1 MIEVEKINF
10 YEIDENEF
18 KIEVSIEM
26 KQGIKELK
34 SWTIDT
40 KKYTIEFDLFLD
52 CPIFIRG
59 SIRVGV
65 ITLDKTF
72 ALKNGIIKVK
82 NGNKYYEKIELK
94 NSEINQHTS
103 KSLTQS
109 SVSGLGCTNG
119 ITKFKNDDFSFKIEL
134 DREKSYPFVMLQNN
148 KDKFGYLTRL
158 YFSLQELDDTLK
170 ESQKNSKYNL
180 NYVVYLKG

>member
-1 MIEVEKINF
+1 MIVIEKINF
-10 YEIDENEF
+10 YEIDDNNF

-40 KKYTIEFDLFLD
+40 KKYNIEFDLLLD

-148 KDKFGYLTRL
+148 KDKFGYLTRI

>member
-1 MIEVEKINF
+1 LIEVEKINF
-10 YEIDENEF
+10 YEIDDNNF

-40 KKYTIEFDLFLD
+40 KKYTIEFDLLLD

-72 ALKNGIIKVK
+72 ALKDGIIKVK
-82 NGNKYYEKIELK
+82 NGNKYYEKIKLK
-94 NSEINQHTS
+94 NSEIDQHTT

-109 SVSGLGCTNG
+109 SISGLGCTNG
-119 ITKFKNDDFSFKIEL
+119 IIKFKNDDFSFKIDL

>member
-1 MIEVEKINF
+1 MD
-10 YEIDENEF
+10 Y
-18 KIEVSIEM
+18 
-26 KQGIKELK
+26 
-34 SWTIDT
+34 WY
-40 KKYTIEFDLFLD
+40 KKYTIEFDLFID

-82 NGNKYYEKIELK
+82 NGNKYYEKIKLK
-94 NSEINQHTS
+94 NSEINQHIP

-109 SVSGLGCTNG
+109 STSGIGCTNG
-119 ITKFKNDDFSFKIEL
+119 IIKFKNDDLSFKIKIDQEV
-134 DREKSYPFVMLQNN
+134 SYPFIMLQNN
-148 KDKFGYLTRL
+148 KDKFGYLTRI

-170 ESQKNSKYNL
+170 EKKDHPLFRLKYEIEL
-180 NYVVYLKG
+180 S

>member
-1 MIEVEKINF
+1 MH
-10 YEIDENEF
+10 Y
-18 KIEVSIEM
+18 
-26 KQGIKELK
+26 Q
-34 SWTIDT
+34 
-40 KKYTIEFDLFLD
+40 
-52 CPIFIRG
+52 
-59 SIRVGV
+59 
-65 ITLDKTF
+65 
-72 ALKNGIIKVK
+72 
-82 NGNKYYEKIELK
+82 YYEKIELK
-94 NSEINQHTS
+94 NSELDQHTT

-109 SVSGLGCTNG
+109 STSGLGCTNG